1 MNAMDLYDK
10 PGFFQSR
17 VGVEES
23 RIFKPSTTAA
33 VDCKSIGKMLFVV

>member
-1 MNAMDLYDK
+1 MNAIDLYDK

-33 VDCKSIGKMLFVV
+33 VDRKSIGKMLFVV